1 MIPALVLGGLNMAMG
16 AARASQ
22 AANQRKAE
30 AQMRAAEIEASPWTG
45 KGPTTQI
52 STAAPSVWS
61 EMAGGAVNAL
71 GQTAALQNAGL
82 FKASDVAATPAL
94 DANIGED
101 LGMGMQ
107 EAGKKS
113 VEFFNKPLSE
123 STWDR
128 MVPGADSR
136 MAMGAPSF
144 GAPMKFSLGGGR

>member
-45 KGPTTQI
+45 KGPSTQV

-82 FKASDVAATPAL
+82 FDAGKVAETAPVEGAL
-94 DANIGED
+94 DTT
-101 LGMGMQ
+101 MG
-107 EAGKKS
+107 GKS
-113 VEFFNKPLSE
+113 AEFFNKPLAEMS
-123 STWDR
+123 WNK
-128 MVPGADSR
+128 MVPGASSR
-136 MAMGAPSF
+136 
-144 GAPMKFSLGGGR
+144 FSLGGR